1 MSAARAALTSLHDVR
16 GVQGSFLLLPG
27 GELVTRESL
36 PVVSDAS
43 LSDTGRRLANV
54 FQAIDGV
61 CPGSEEVV
69 LRFDGLAL
77 FARRSARAVVAV
89 VVSEGVSVPALRMAS
104 NLVLRQIDTLE
115 LTPAPSAEAAP
126 PPPAPPKA
134 PPRPR
139 FWRGTVIAEDE

>member
-1 MSAARAALTSLHDVR
+1 
-16 GVQGSFLLLPG
+16 
-27 GELVTRESL
+27 
-36 PVVSDAS
+36 
-43 LSDTGRRLANV
+43 
-54 FQAIDGV
+54 
-61 CPGSEEVV
+61 VV